1 MSDNERTPL
10 EETFDLPS
18 IQDVT
23 KHFTDI
29 RNDDKSQFIE
39 TRDIDSSV
47 DEIEDY
53 DDDGDSEEGEE
64 EGNTSPLVL
73 LDRIKTLTNKI
84 NNSSSI
90 DEKMFKDRFENDM
103 NDVFTTAM
111 DSFKDVMSAALSMEA
126 SAGAKFLVGAT
137 KLLEIASSS
146 KTSIMSQMIEIEKV
160 NNKKMEITGTKPS
173 MNSVS
178 NVEDASSI
186 EEDDD
191 NDDILYSRNDLINN
205 YRDIEVAE
213 STDDSR

>member
-39 TRDIDSSV
+39 TRDIYSSD

-53 DDDGDSEEGEE
+53 DDEENDSD

-90 DEKMFKDRFENDM
+90 DEKMFKERFENDM
-103 NDVFTTAM
+103 NDVFTAAM
-111 DSFKDVMSAALSMEA
+111 GSFKDVMSAALSMEA

-146 KTSIMSQMIEIEKV
+146 KTNIMSQMIEIEKV

-178 NVEDASSI
+178 NVEDASGI

-213 STDDSR
+213 STDDSK